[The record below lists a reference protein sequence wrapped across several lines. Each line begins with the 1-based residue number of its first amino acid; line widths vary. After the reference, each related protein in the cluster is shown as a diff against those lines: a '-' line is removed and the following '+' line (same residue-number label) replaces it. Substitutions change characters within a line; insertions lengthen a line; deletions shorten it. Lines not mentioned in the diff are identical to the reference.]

1 MLKLQVIGNLG
12 ADAQLKVS
20 NGNEFVTFR
29 VAHTEKFEK
38 NGGKVTNTTW
48 VDVIWSGNGGQLLPY
63 LKKGVKVFVDGYPSF
78 RIYDSAQNHCKMVGI
93 SISAR
98 SIELCGGSNEQ
109 PLPDFADENG
119 QVVEVRRVLHIVD
132 NDFWNTVLIDKDM
145 KRYNV
150 DEIGNIT
157 GYATDEQKS

>member
-20 NGNEFVTFR
+20 NGNEFVSFR

-38 NGGKVTNTTW
+38 DGSKLTNTTW

-78 RIYDSAQNHCKMVGI
+78 RIYDSEKSRCKMVGV

-98 SIELCGGSNEQ
+98 SIELCGGSNVQ
-109 PLPDFADENG
+109 PLPDLADENG
-119 QVVEVRRVLHIVD
+119 QVILVKSVLHIVD
-132 NDFWNTVLIDKDM
+132 SEFWDTVLYDKDM

-150 DEIGNIT
+150 DAIGNIT
-157 GYATDEQKS
+157 GYATDEQPT